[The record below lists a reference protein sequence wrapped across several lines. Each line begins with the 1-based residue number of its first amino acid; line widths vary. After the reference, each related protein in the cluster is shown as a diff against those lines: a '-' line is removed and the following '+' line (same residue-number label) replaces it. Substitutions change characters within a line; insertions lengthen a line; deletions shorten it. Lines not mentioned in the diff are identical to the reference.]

1 MASGEEPEEN
11 AQEILAKYRQMTS
24 ECQQITGKIGE
35 LNLDKDEHKLVDE
48 TLDKLEES
56 RKAYRLIGGV
66 LVETKVGEI
75 APLVKDNLKGIV
87 TILEKLDGSLKEKDE
102 ERKTYK
108 EKHGIMTQEERD
120 NEMKRQQRQAEREAQ
135 VTKAAKA

>member
-1 MASGEEPEEN
+1 M
-11 AQEILAKYRQMTS
+11 
-24 ECQQITGKIGE
+24 
-35 LNLDKDEHKLVDE
+35 DKDEHKLVDE

-120 NEMKRQQRQAEREAQ
+120 NEMKRQQRQAEREARA
-135 VTKAAKA
+135 TKAAKA